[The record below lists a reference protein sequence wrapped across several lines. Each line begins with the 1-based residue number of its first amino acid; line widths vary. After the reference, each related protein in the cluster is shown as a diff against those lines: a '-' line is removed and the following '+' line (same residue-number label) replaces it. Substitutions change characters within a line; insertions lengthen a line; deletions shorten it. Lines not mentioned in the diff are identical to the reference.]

1 MTSSSGDGSI
11 DRKALGQVVFGN
23 AVKRRQLESIVWPE
37 AKRLTTSAL
46 KKIAETIPSGKCCPS
61 SHWEHYC
68 SL

>member
-23 AVKRRQLESIVWPE
+23 DVKRRQLESIVWPE
-37 AKRLTTSAL
+37 AKLLAMSAL
-46 KKIAETIPSGKCCPS
+46 KKMAETIPSGKCCPS
-61 SHWEHYC
+61 HWEHYY